1 MTTPL
6 RQAHAGTSRKS
17 PNAIVRLG
25 RSWLGRVLRLRQL
38 HGLHPRPR
46 LARPGTGAAGDRV
59 QRGYPSAASS
69 RSSALSPTTPGDHER
84 LLAVLDKVLDQAAAG
99 HEVLDQLEAAGCA

>member
-6 RQAHAGTSRKS
+6 RQAYAATTWET

-25 RSWLGRVLRLRQL
+25 RSWLGRVLRLSQPR
-38 HGLHPRPR
+38 GLHPRPR

-59 QRGYPSAASS
+59 QRGYWSAASS
-69 RSSALSPTTPGDHER
+69 RSSALSPTATAWAPACSRPSSGCS
-84 LLAVLDKVLDQAAAG
+84 AVGRAG
-99 HEVLDQLEAAGCA
+99 HV